1 VPSKKDAPAYPLKRG
16 AASAVN
22 TRPYRMGR
30 CALLRKEDKRMK
42 IYING
47 KFYEKDQAKISV
59 FDHGLLYGDG
69 VFEGIRSYNRLVFK
83 LKEHIDRLFESAHSI
98 MLKIPLT
105 KESLIRVV
113 IATLKENKLDNAYIR
128 LIATRGEGDLGLD
141 PRKCCQSAT
150 VIIIA
155 DKIALYPE
163 KFYQNGLSIITVPTV
178 RNLPEA
184 LNPQIK
190 SLNYLNNILAKIEAT
205 NAGCDEAI
213 MLDSLGYVAE
223 CTGDNIF
230 IAKNKHLYTPPQCMG
245 TLRGITRDSVL
256 EIARKAKISAHEH
269 VITRHEV
276 YISDECFL
284 TGTAAEIIPV
294 VKVDGRFIGTGKPG
308 VLTLSLT
315 KKFKEL
321 TKREGVKY

>member
-1 VPSKKDAPAYPLKRG
+1 
-16 AASAVN
+16 
-22 TRPYRMGR
+22 
-30 CALLRKEDKRMK
+30 MK

-47 KFYEKDQAKISV
+47 KFYEKNEAKISV

-83 LKEHIDRLFESAHSI
+83 LKEHIDRLYESAHTL
-98 MLKIPLT
+98 MLKIPLSKEEMT
-105 KESLIRVV
+105 KAV
-113 IATLKENKLDNAYIR
+113 ISTLKENKLNDAYIR
-128 LIATRGEGDLGLD
+128 LVVTRGEGDLGLD
-141 PRKCCQSAT
+141 PRKCSGHST
-150 VIIIA
+150 IIIIA
-155 DKIALYPE
+155 DKIVLYPE
-163 KFYQNGLSIITVPTV
+163 RFYKEGLSIITVPTV

-223 CTGDNIF
+223 CTGDNLF
-230 IAKNKHLYTPPQCMG
+230 IAKNNHLYTPPQCMG
-245 TLRGITRDSVL
+245 TLRGITRDSIL
-256 EIARKAKISAHEH
+256 EIARKSKTSVHEH

-294 VKVDGRFIGTGKPG
+294 VKVDGRVIGTGKPG
-308 VLTLSLT
+308 KLTLELM

-321 TKREGVKY
+321 TKKEGMRY